1 METTLKG
8 WVWEIS
14 FYPITNNFRPLKSIF
29 WYDSSDEML
38 FTQFQE
44 GYEILV
50 PETLIQSNVVDKEF
64 IRNNKEHYITS
75 KKPIVTTDNNG
86 IWRLLS
92 TARFL

>member
-1 METTLKG
+1 MEPTLKG

-14 FYPITNNFRPLKSIF
+14 FYPITADFRPLKNIF

-50 PETLIQSNVVDKEF
+50 PETSIQSSDTDKEF
-64 IRNNKEHYITS
+64 IRNNKEQYITS
-75 KKPIVTTDNNG
+75 KKPIVTTDNSG
-86 IWRLLS
+86 SWRLHT
-92 TARFL
+92 TAKFL